1 MAGPSAKDLQ
11 KALEFKN
18 QLTEIINLIHE
29 TQDIAEIIVNLR
41 PKILDM
47 LDAERLS
54 IYAVDAK
61 NQQVY
66 SLFKQGEEVKEI
78 RVPRTSSSMVGFV
91 ALTGQAINIRNAYD
105 AAELKGYHPE
115 LKFDQSWDQKTGF
128 KTKQVLTTPVLYEKY
143 LMGVLQLLNKVGGD
157 AFTPEDLEAANQVAR
172 TLGSAF
178 YNRRRMAPK
187 RSPNKFA
194 AIIDK
199 NLISEKNFEDAVSYS
214 RMNNLPVAEVL
225 VEKYRISKDE
235 VLKSLSAFYE
245 CPSFLYDGSQRM
257 PEEFRERLK
266 HEYLKKILVAP
277 VSKDGSTVT
286 VAMEDPSDL
295 AKADAVRVMQ
305 LAPKV
310 QFLVALPKDIG
321 DYVDASFNIAAAGSG
336 QVADILTE
344 LGAEEEED
352 AESAAAAKAA
362 AEVMDDT
369 EPAVVRLANQI
380 IIDGYERGASDIH
393 VEPYGKNDPC
403 VVRFR
408 IDGICHVYQEIP
420 ASHRAALVSRLKIMA
435 RLDISERRL
444 PQDGK
449 IRFKM
454 GKGQIELRVA
464 TIPTQSGGG
473 GDEDVVMRILA
484 ASKPM
489 PLEDM
494 GFSERNLRVT
504 KELMDKPYG
513 IFLCVGPTGSGK
525 TTTLHSALGYINT
538 PELKIWTAEDPVEIT
553 QRGLRQVQMRS
564 KIGLTFANTM
574 RSFLR
579 ADPDVI
585 MVGEMRD
592 KETAEIGIEASLTGH
607 LVVSTLH
614 TNSAPET
621 VTRLLDM
628 DIEPFN
634 FADSLLGILAQRLAR
649 RVCKHCKQAF
659 HPSEEEFA
667 VLVKDYGEEW
677 FAKTG
682 LAYKP
687 DLTLYKAVGCPE
699 CAGTGYRGRI
709 ALHELMVGTDPIKR
723 MIQKRSPVEDIRNQA
738 MADGMTTLMQDG
750 IVKVLA
756 GHTDHHQVRAVC
768 IK

>member
-1 MAGPSAKDLQ
+1 MAGSKEKDLQ

-41 PKILDM
+41 PRILDL

-66 SLFKQGEEVKEI
+66 SLFKQGEEIKEI
-78 RVPRTSSSMVGFV
+78 RVPRTSASMVGFV
-91 ALTGQAINIRNAYD
+91 ALTGQTLNIKNAYD

-115 LKFDQSWDQKTGF
+115 LMFDSSWDQKTGF
-128 KTKQVLTTPVLYEKY
+128 KTRQVLTTPVLYDKY
-143 LMGVLQLLNKVGGD
+143 LMGVLQLLNKVGG
-157 AFTPEDLEAANQVAR
+157 ASFTQDDVEAANQVAR
-172 TLGSAF
+172 TLGIAF

-187 RSPNKFA
+187 RNPNKFG
-194 AIIDK
+194 AILDK
-199 NLISEKNFEDAVSYS
+199 NLISEKNFEDAIAYA
-214 RMNNLPVAEVL
+214 RMNNLSVAEVL

-245 CPSFLYDGSQRM
+245 CGAFLYDGSQRM

-266 HEYLKKILVAP
+266 HEYLKKIGVAP
-277 VSKDGSTVT
+277 VSRDGSTVT

-295 AKADAVRVMQ
+295 AKVDAVRVMQ
-305 LAPKV
+305 LAPRQ
-310 QFLVALPKDIG
+310 QFLVALPKDIS
-321 DYVDASFNIAAAGSG
+321 DYIDASFNVAAVGTG

-352 AESAAAAKAA
+352 AADAAAIKAA
-362 AEVMDDT
+362 AEELGDT

-380 IIDGYERGASDIH
+380 IIDGFQRGASDIH
-393 VEPYGKNDPC
+393 VEPYGKNSPC

-408 IDGICHVYQEIP
+408 IDGICHIYQEIP

-454 GKGQIELRVA
+454 GNSQIELRVA
-464 TIPTQSGGG
+464 TLPTMSGGG

-489 PLEDM
+489 PLEEM

-538 PELKIWTAEDPVEIT
+538 PEPVGPT
-553 QRGLRQVQMRS
+553 HRKM
-564 KIGLTFANTM
+564 
-574 RSFLR
+574 
-579 ADPDVI
+579 P
-585 MVGEMRD
+585 
-592 KETAEIGIEASLTGH
+592 
-607 LVVSTLH
+607 
-614 TNSAPET
+614 
-621 VTRLLDM
+621 
-628 DIEPFN
+628 
-634 FADSLLGILAQRLAR
+634 
-649 RVCKHCKQAF
+649 
-659 HPSEEEFA
+659 
-667 VLVKDYGEEW
+667 
-677 FAKTG
+677 
-682 LAYKP
+682 
-687 DLTLYKAVGCPE
+687 
-699 CAGTGYRGRI
+699 
-709 ALHELMVGTDPIKR
+709 
-723 MIQKRSPVEDIRNQA
+723 
-738 MADGMTTLMQDG
+738 
-750 IVKVLA
+750 
-756 GHTDHHQVRAVC
+756 
-768 IK
+768 